1 MRQPQQILQRTALL
15 IVAACLCACAST
27 SLDNSWK
34 NPKYAGGPVGKVL
47 VAGISNQAS
56 VRRVFEDTFV
66 DSLQAA
72 GVEAVASHTLIP
84 EDGQIPEDKLKA
96 AVEQAGAG
104 GVLITRMIKR
114 ETELSTV
121 GSPMPP
127 PMVVM
132 PRSVYYHGYYSSA
145 WGGYYEPV
153 SVTQFT
159 TVVAETTLF
168 SKDDPE
174 SVWSGTTRSM
184 EPKDIRKATEDFA
197 KVIIAAL
204 KKEGLI

>member
-1 MRQPQQILQRTALL
+1 MRPTQQILQRAILL
-15 IVAACLCACAST
+15 VFAASLWACAST
-27 SLDNSWK
+27 TLDNSWK

-66 DSLQAA
+66 QSLQAA
-72 GVEAVASHTLIP
+72 GADAVASHTLIP
-84 EDGQIPEDKLKA
+84 EDGQIPEYKLTA
-96 AVEQAGAG
+96 AVEEAGAKS
-104 GVLITRMIKR
+104 VLITRMVKL
-114 ETELSTV
+114 ETQVSAV

-127 PMVVM
+127 PMVAT
-132 PRSVYYHGYYSSA
+132 PRGMYYSGYYSSA

-168 SKDDPE
+168 AKDDPQ
-174 SVWSGTTRSM
+174 SVWSGTTRSI
-184 EPKDIRKATEDFA
+184 ELKDIRKATEDFA
-197 KVIIAAL
+197 KVIIDAL

>member
-1 MRQPQQILQRTALL
+1 MKQPQKILQRAALL
-15 IVAACLCACAST
+15 VIAAGLCACAST
-27 SLDNSWK
+27 TLDNSWK
-34 NPKYAGGPVGKVL
+34 NPKYGGAPIGKVL

-72 GVEAVASHTLIP
+72 GVAAVASHTLIP

-96 AVEQAGAG
+96 AVEQAGAK
-104 GVLITRMIKR
+104 GVLITRLVKR
-114 ETELSTV
+114 ETEISTV

-127 PMVVM
+127 PAIAAS
-132 PRSVYYHGYYSSA
+132 RAVYYHGYYSSA

-153 SVTQFT
+153 SIQQFT

-168 SKDDPE
+168 AKNDPE
-174 SVWSGTTRSM
+174 SVWSGTTNSL
-184 EPKDIRKATEDFA
+184 EQKDIRKATEDFA
-197 KVIIAAL
+197 KVVIAAL